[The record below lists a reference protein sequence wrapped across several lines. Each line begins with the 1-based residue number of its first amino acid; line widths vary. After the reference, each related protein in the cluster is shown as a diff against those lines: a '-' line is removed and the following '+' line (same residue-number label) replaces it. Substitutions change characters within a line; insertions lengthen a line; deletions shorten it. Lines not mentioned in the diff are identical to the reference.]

1 MGIIHDL
8 TPATTAA
15 AAAAIY
21 TDSRQDVQPTE
32 EGRDEMEDLEHTGSC
47 FPGLCI
53 LHLQVKPRWLLFD
66 YHSLLASLL
75 LPSGCR
81 ILLRDRIP
89 CYMGTESW
97 A

>member
-1 MGIIHDL
+1 MGINHDL

-21 TDSRQDVQPTE
+21 TASRQVVQPTE
-32 EGRDEMEDLEHTGSC
+32 EGRDEMEDLEHTSSC
-47 FPGLCI
+47 IPGLCI
-53 LHLQVKPRWLLFD
+53 LHLQAQPRWLLFD

-81 ILLRDRIP
+81 IPIE
-89 CYMGTESW
+89 G
-97 A
+97 